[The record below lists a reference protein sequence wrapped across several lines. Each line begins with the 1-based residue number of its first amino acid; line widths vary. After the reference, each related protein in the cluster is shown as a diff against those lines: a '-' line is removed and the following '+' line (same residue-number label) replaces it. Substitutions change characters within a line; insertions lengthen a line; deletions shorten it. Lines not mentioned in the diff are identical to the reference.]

1 MVSGVEARG
10 IGMAPDTKSIE
21 RHVKRYYGT
30 YDLEKRERLVKSL
43 GWADHIEDYRRYEAA
58 LDSEG

>member
-1 MVSGVEARG
+1 
-10 IGMAPDTKSIE
+10 MAPDTKSIE

-30 YDLEKRERLVKSL
+30 CDLEKRERLVKSL